1 MLYFMPTSQ
10 RDDSETRLLSVN
22 HLLWAILM
30 TNLNDNLFLIQIS
43 NNQEGKQSCLSISLI
58 IELFF

>member
-1 MLYFMPTSQ
+1 MLYFMPTLQ

-22 HLLWAILM
+22 HLLWPTLM

-43 NNQEGKQSCLSISLI
+43 NNQGGNNDACQYH
-58 IELFF
+58 